1 VGAEVDWAAFG
12 AAGLARLRAGEAD
25 LQSLDFAQPAFWL
38 GFGDPGAQ
46 VVADLFE
53 TAPMVGVGPEHRAAD
68 GGAFVDGPEQA
79 PSLSLAMGLTTIL
92 TTIWV
97 CPPKYSQA

>member
-46 VVADLFE
+46 VGGSLRD
-53 TAPMVGVGPEHRAAD
+53 GAD
-68 GGAFVDGPEQA
+68 GWGWARASGSGWRRVRGWA
-79 PSLSLAMGLTTIL
+79 
-92 TTIWV
+92 
-97 CPPKYSQA
+97 